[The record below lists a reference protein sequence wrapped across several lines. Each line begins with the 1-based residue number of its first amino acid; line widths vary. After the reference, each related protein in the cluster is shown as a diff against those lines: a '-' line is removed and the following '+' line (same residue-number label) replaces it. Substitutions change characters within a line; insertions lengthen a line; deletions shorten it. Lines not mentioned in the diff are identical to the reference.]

1 MIRWL
6 LNLRAYLDGTIT
18 IWRNRGAKHSLLLN
32 SMFMYALSFYQCCLP
47 CGWDVELE
55 RIAGDEKAFPE
66 FSLCEPCGQE
76 SEARGKSIK
85 DSRDRFQQWW
95 WRDLDSLTFS
105 PTRFQGFHELGPKV
119 ASHAFRHQTP
129 SSLQLSH
136 PSNKQKRQ
144 LSHCFVIFI
153 SWGSLFIIL
162 HNIPPFVWVGFLS
175 PMGTLPFS

>member
-1 MIRWL
+1 MIQSL
-6 LNLRAYLDGTIT
+6 LNGRIT

-32 SMFMYALSFYQCCLP
+32 SMSMCCLL
-47 CGWDVELE
+47 CGWGVELE
-55 RIAGDEKAFPE
+55 RIAGDEKE
-66 FSLCEPCGQE
+66 FSLCEPCGRE

-85 DSRDRFQQWW
+85 DSRDRFRQWW
-95 WRDLDSLTFS
+95 WRDVDSLTFS
-105 PTRFQGFHELGPKV
+105 PTRFQGFHELRPKV
-119 ASHAFRHQTP
+119 GSHAFRHQTP

-162 HNIPPFVWVGFLS
+162 HNIPLFVWVGFLS
-175 PMGTLPFS
+175 PMGTLPVS